1 MAWIL
6 ITLEAI
12 FLLILSLC
20 AMGWFPSIAVLIFVW
35 LFTYLPFSR
44 KGMITCCGL
53 NTTQTEHVLKTT
65 STSLWRTHSCY
76 KAQKAGFLLNVIFFS
91 HRAEIK
97 WQKKGKESQA
107 AEALSY
113 ILQHYF
119 AMPEVGSWPTWVG
132 DPGSGRLI
140 GKMTSTDLDCADVV
154 INWKNIRNTW
164 TFECRLPCEV
174 VSFFHSISWSETPF
188 MQGNTTCQG
197 LQSCSPGQHLHPS
210 ATTASG
216 SRLSCPWLYHVWL
229 WFGW

>member
-1 MAWIL
+1 MLWPQYDTDRACFENHKHIFVENSLMLQGTESWFL
-6 ITLEAI
+6 AKCN
-12 FLLILSLC
+12 FLLPQ
-20 AMGWFPSIAVLIFVW
+20 GRNKV
-35 LFTYLPFSR
+35 TEEGKR
-44 KGMITCCGL
+44 IT
-53 NTTQTEHVLKTT
+53 
-65 STSLWRTHSCY
+65 SSWSP
-76 KAQKAGFLLNVIFFS
+76 LL
-91 HRAEIK
+91 
-97 WQKKGKESQA
+97 
-107 AEALSY
+107 

-229 WFGW
+229 WLAW

>member
-107 AEALSY
+107 AEALSSSFS
-113 ILQHYF
+113 I
-119 AMPEVGSWPTWVG
+119 
-132 DPGSGRLI
+132 I
-140 GKMTSTDLDCADVV
+140 
-154 INWKNIRNTW
+154 
-164 TFECRLPCEV
+164 LPCCGLGGKAWSGGIAV
-174 VSFFHSISWSETPF
+174 CWKHVNNCWNTISVHLLPMFKMAIVSVSV
-188 MQGNTTCQG
+188 
-197 LQSCSPGQHLHPS
+197 LHECM
-210 ATTASG
+210 A
-216 SRLSCPWLYHVWL
+216 
-229 WFGW
+229 